1 MDSKPPT
8 KVEIPV
14 SPVKGSREIDIRAME
29 EREREGYGRKPQS
42 NEEAKFWERVAV
54 WPPK

>member
-8 KVEIPV
+8 KAEIPV
-14 SPVKGSREIDIRAME
+14 SPVKGSREIYIRAME